1 MTLLSAH
8 HSLHQ
13 MIISVENDLRW
24 ITEVRGHHCAALYY
38 RFEHHLDCHHLVRST
53 AGAGQNND
61 QFGLCFEITT
71 STALSVSFYRFLSS
85 FAFHSMPV
93 M

>member
-24 ITEVRGHHCAALYY
+24 ITEVRGHHCAALYH
-38 RFEHHLDCHHLVRST
+38 RF
-53 AGAGQNND
+53 
-61 QFGLCFEITT
+61 
-71 STALSVSFYRFLSS
+71 
-85 FAFHSMPV
+85 
-93 M
+93 